1 MSVTQDFNEQNYIN
15 GSLVAMTKNNVDVP
29 HTGRIPLVAGTD
41 TSVYTFYA
49 TRTATNVTTGQSEY
63 DTALI
68 IN

>member
-15 GSLVAMTKNNVDVP
+15 SSLSAITSNNVDVNK
-29 HTGRIPLVAGTD
+29 TGRIPAT
-41 TSVYTFYA
+41 TEKYTPNYA

>member
-1 MSVTQDFNEQNYIN
+1 MAVTADFNEQNYIN
-15 GSLVAMTKNNVDVP
+15 TSLTAITSNYEDAP
-29 HTGRIPLVAGTD
+29 QTGQIFGAPEK
-41 TSVYTFYA
+41 YTPMYA